1 MSPVLSGQLKR
12 VLRWVSG
19 LERMERLKDA
29 GPGGVELKKKESGSL
44 ARFLMCVSYQLLTK

>member
-19 LERMERLKDA
+19 LECMGRLKDA
-29 GPGGVELKKKESGSL
+29 GPGGVELKKQESGSL